1 MTTVIPGYDAIGA
14 AVGLLPPGQHAGY
27 VTGSGAVPWT
37 AAQFNVDPGAI
48 RICQDPGATVATA
61 DILDIESGAAT
72 PQDAPG
78 WVTRARACYAAGKR
92 PGQRQPMIYCSES
105 MLQPVIDELTAAGI
119 NHVPFW
125 MARPGLSLAVAAA
138 EVVNATGNFPC
149 GGVQYAWHQNYDSNV
164 WNAEW
169 LAQQSGLPLV
179 STVSVGCSGPAV
191 LGLQEMLK
199 LLGVN
204 ITVDGLFGLGTLAAV
219 QAFQTAA
226 NLVKDGI
233 VGQATWKALL
243 DEQPGPPP
251 PPPPPPPPAPK
262 PSAAPTGLGDRVL
275 SIGSLITFSWHPVPG
290 VSEYHLQVE
299 LFKPGFG
306 WILTTDL
313 GGITGTSKAVQVS
326 PRSTY
331 RWRVAA
337 DTAAHVWPDWVSFK
351 TT

>member
-1 MTTVIPGYDAIGA
+1 MTTVIPGYDAIGVN
-14 AVGLLPPGQHAGY
+14 VGTMPPGQHAGY
-27 VTGSGAVPWT
+27 VTGFGAVPWT

-78 WVTRARACYAAGKR
+78 WVTRARTCYNAGIR
-92 PGQRQPMIYCSES
+92 PGQRQPVIYCSES
-105 MLQPVIDELTAAGI
+105 MLQPVIDELSAAGI
-119 NHVPFW
+119 SHVPFW
-125 MARPGLSLAVAAA
+125 MARPGLSEAVATA
-138 EVVNATGNFPC
+138 EVTTATGDFPC
-149 GGVQYAWHQNYDSNV
+149 FGVQYAWGANYDSNV
-164 WNAEW
+164 WNAQW

-199 LLGVN
+199 LLGVS
-204 ITVDGLFGLGTLAAV
+204 ITVDGLFGLSTLAAV

-226 NLVKDGI
+226 NLVKDGV

-243 DEQPGPPP
+243 DEQPGPVNPP
-251 PPPPPPPPAPK
+251 PPPPPPPLK
-262 PSAAPTGLGDRVL
+262 PSAAPTGLGSLVL
-275 SIGSLITFSWHPVPG
+275 STGSLITFSWHPVTG
-290 VSEYHLQVE
+290 VTAYHLQVE
-299 LFKPGFG
+299 VNKPGFG
-306 WILTTDL
+306 WILTTDI

-337 DTAAHVWPDWVSFK
+337 DTPAHVWPGWVTFQTS
-351 TT
+351 